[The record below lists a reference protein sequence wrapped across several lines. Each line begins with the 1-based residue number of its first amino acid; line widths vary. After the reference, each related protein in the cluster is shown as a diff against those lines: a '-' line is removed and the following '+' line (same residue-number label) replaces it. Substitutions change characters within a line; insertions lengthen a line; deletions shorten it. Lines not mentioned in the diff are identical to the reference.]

1 MDSITNCLFYTSL
14 LVYLYLLS
22 NKTISLDV
30 LDESYYFIFFILGAS
45 LNFLDLNNSRSKLLM
60 GVSMWAVILSTWENE
75 NYTYT
80 SEPFHE
86 RFDKISYVI
95 TDTDKFE
102 TMLHER
108 PLWIA
113 GVFGIIMS
121 LFFNSIKTQP
131 TIYISKYKE
140 YVKMFYYSVVAL
152 SVMFTAALYTISD
165 PKVLIK
171 NNLYYLMLWTV
182 IIQIAGIIYTFLA
195 GVSSDPSDGDKYTII
210 FSLVSINTI
219 LYHLLFYIDSY
230 ISIMKPNVSIDNM
243 RFAIKT
249 LIYIEYILIIM
260 TLYED
265 NMDYYDTGSEYSPDN
280 SSSVTT
286 TTSSLES
293 VDGWV

>member
-121 LFFNSIKTQP
+121 VFFNSIKTPP
-131 TIYISKYKE
+131 TKFISKYEE
-140 YVKMFYYSVVAL
+140 YIKMFYYSVVAL
-152 SVMFTAALYTISD
+152 SLMFTAALYTISD
-165 PKVLIK
+165 PQVLIK

-195 GVSSDPSDGDKYTII
+195 GFGDPADGDKYTII

-219 LYHLLFYIDSY
+219 LYHFLFYIDSY

-265 NMDYYDTGSEYSPDN
+265 NMDYSDTGSEYSPDN

-286 TTSSLES
+286 NTSSMES
-293 VDGWV
+293 DDGSV